1 MVIHLI
7 KNSHFGKGANMKFKL
22 VSYVYYG
29 LLSLY
34 AIFILLMSFVIPN
47 GGFIVGD
54 LNIDDVIDD
63 INQTASLSYPETL
76 SPVLQ
81 DATVLGYYEND
92 YQLITIYQFKMFESN
107 VFVADIVVRS
117 PKVIISALAH
127 NRFGGYNY
135 VQTTSQMA
143 QDHNAVFAINA
154 DYASHYDSGIVIKNG
169 SILRESQS
177 YRDAIALFDDGTV
190 SSFAEEETTAQNLK
204 AMGAWQV
211 WSFGPVLIKN
221 GKSVASVN
229 DGLQRSAVDNPRS
242 GFGWVGDLHY
252 RFVTVDGRTDI
263 SRGVDI
269 EEFALIMQYLETKEA
284 YNFDGG
290 GSATM
295 YFDGQLVNVPSNG
308 AEREVGDCVYLIY

>member
-1 MVIHLI
+1 MRI
-7 KNSHFGKGANMKFKL
+7 KII
-22 VSYVYYG
+22 SYVYYG

-34 AIFILLMSFVIPN
+34 AMFILLMSFVIPN
-47 GGFIVGD
+47 GGFLVND
-54 LNIDDVIDD
+54 LDIDEVIDT
-63 INQTASLSYPETL
+63 INQSDELSYPETL
-76 SPVLQ
+76 SPILQ

-92 YQLITIYQFKMFESN
+92 YQLITIYQFRMFDSN

-143 QDHNAVFAINA
+143 EDHNAVFAINA

-169 SILRESQS
+169 NILRESQS

-190 SSFAEEETTAQNLK
+190 SSFAEEDVTAQYLQ

-211 WSFGPVLIKN
+211 WSFGPILIKN
-221 GKSVASVN
+221 GVSVASVN

-242 GFGWVGDLHY
+242 GFGWVNDLHY
-252 RFVTVDGRTDI
+252 RFVTIDGRSDI
-263 SRGVDI
+263 SKGVDI
-269 EEFALIMQYLETKEA
+269 EEFAIIMQYLQTKEA

-295 YFDGQLVNVPSNG
+295 YFDGSLVNVPSNG
-308 AEREVGDCVYLIY
+308 DEREVGDCVYLIY

>member
-1 MVIHLI
+1 MRI
-7 KNSHFGKGANMKFKL
+7 KII
-22 VSYVYYG
+22 SYVYYG

-34 AIFILLMSFVIPN
+34 AMFILLMSFVIPN
-47 GGFIVGD
+47 GGFLVND
-54 LNIDDVIDD
+54 LDIDEVIDT
-63 INQTASLSYPETL
+63 INQSDELSYPETL
-76 SPVLQ
+76 SPILQ

-92 YQLITIYQFKMFESN
+92 YQLITIYQFRMFDSN

-143 QDHNAVFAINA
+143 EDHNAVFAINA

-169 SILRESQS
+169 NILRESQS

-190 SSFAEEETTAQNLK
+190 SSFAEEDVTAQYLK

-221 GKSVASVN
+221 GVSVASVN

-242 GFGWVGDLHY
+242 GFGWVSDLHY
-252 RFVTVDGRTDI
+252 RFVTIDGRSDI
-263 SRGVDI
+263 SKGVDI
-269 EEFALIMQYLETKEA
+269 EEFAIIMQYLQTKEA

-295 YFDGQLVNVPSNG
+295 YFDGSLVNVPSNG
-308 AEREVGDCVYLIY
+308 DEREVGDCVYLIY